1 MDLLIYIYFLYNFRI
16 YLYRSSSYII
26 FHNYYLLYILFEGVI
41 YMMPE
46 LTFLRTI
53 AIYTLTRHFIR
64 YTCSIAW

>member
-1 MDLLIYIYFLYNFRI
+1 MDLLIYIYFLYNFWI

-53 AIYTLTRHFIR
+53 AIYV
-64 YTCSIAW
+64 YTNRPLY